1 MKSLLEKGGVIF
13 VVVGLTIFGSM
24 EVWGGQNWK
33 YYGTNE
39 DGSYYYDSKSM
50 TQPSKNI
57 VRVWVQSAYTDK
69 GISYWVRGGGKEFQN
84 LGYSLVLSEL
94 NCVDRVVRY
103 LGILFYSKDGE
114 SLRPINGEEWEF
126 FAPDSMSGVLCD
138 AVCN

>member
-1 MKSLLEKGGVIF
+1 MKSLLEKLGMISVS
-13 VVVGLTIFGSM
+13 VGLIIFGSM
-24 EVWGGQNWK
+24 EVWGGSNWK

-39 DGSYYYDSKSM
+39 DGSYYYDAESM
-50 TQPSKNI
+50 KPSSSHI

-114 SLRPINGEEWEF
+114 ALRLMIGEEWEF
-126 FAPDSMSGVLCD
+126 FAPDSMSGVLLD